1 LVTVNV
7 TFASKSR
14 KEKHMSLMKDH
25 ILLNDLPLFRS
36 VDPDTSREG
45 AKDVRPRQGS
55 QMALL
60 LSAYANH
67 RILGITDEEAG
78 QESGLA
84 SRPRCCY
91 WKRCS
96 DLRNAGL
103 IEDTGDRKEGSS
115 GSLMM
120 ISRITAKGWEAYNA
134 QR

>member
-1 LVTVNV
+1 
-7 TFASKSR
+7 
-14 KEKHMSLMKDH
+14 MSLMKDH

-60 LSAYANH
+60 LGAYANH

-120 ISRITAKGWEAYNA
+120 ISRITAKGWEASTAAADHSSSKYSPN
-134 QR
+134 

>member
-1 LVTVNV
+1 
-7 TFASKSR
+7 
-14 KEKHMSLMKDH
+14 MSLMKDH

-67 RILGITDEEAG
+67 RILGMTDEEAG

-84 SRPRCCY
+84 ARVRCCY

>member
-1 LVTVNV
+1 
-7 TFASKSR
+7 
-14 KEKHMSLMKDH
+14 MSLMKDH

-60 LSAYANH
+60 LSAYAQH
-67 RILGITDEEAG
+67 RIFGLTDEQAG

-120 ISRITAKGWEAYNA
+120 ISRITAKGWEVYNA

>member
-1 LVTVNV
+1 
-7 TFASKSR
+7 
-14 KEKHMSLMKDH
+14 MSLMKDH

-36 VDPDTSREG
+36 SDPDTSVEG
-45 AKDVRPRQGS
+45 AKDVKPRQGS

-60 LSAYANH
+60 LSAYAQH
-67 RILGITDEEAG
+67 RIFGLTDEQAG

-84 SRPRCCY
+84 QRPRCCY

-120 ISRITAKGWEAYNA
+120 VSRITAKGWEAYNA